1 MISQSEKKYNRL
13 MEKAEE
19 LFIGLGY
26 KAVSMDQIAEA
37 AGISKMTIYRYFP
50 SKEELFIETILSL
63 ADRIFLNIKE
73 ELKTIDGTLEKIDFL
88 LNFGIEYSKKYSFAL
103 YKDIMENPYILDKI
117 MKKKISMT
125 KDIFRDIIRKG
136 IGRGEIREVDE
147 DFISHMLIILIEG
160 IGKSYFNK
168 ITCNEELENLAEN
181 FYDFLKYGL
190 LRGKE
195 GK

>member
-1 MISQSEKKYNRL
+1 MISQSEKKYIRL

-19 LFIGLGY
+19 LFVSLGY

-73 ELKTIDGTLEKIDFL
+73 ELENIDGTLEKIDFL
-88 LNFGIEYSKKYSFAL
+88 LNFGIGYSKKYSLAL
-103 YKDIMENPYILDKI
+103 YNDIMENPYILDKI
-117 MKKKISMT
+117 MKEKIRMT
-125 KDIFRDIIRKG
+125 KDIFHDIIRRG
-136 IGRGEIREVDE
+136 MERGEIRKVDE
-147 DFISHMLIILIEG
+147 DFVSHMLIILIEG
-160 IGKSYFNK
+160 IGKGYFNK
-168 ITCNEELENLAEN
+168 ITSKEEIEDFVEK

-190 LRGKE
+190 LGGKDGE
-195 GK
+195 

>member
-19 LFIGLGY
+19 LFVSLGY

-73 ELKTIDGTLEKIDFL
+73 ELETIDGTLEKIDFL
-88 LNFGIEYSKKYSFAL
+88 LNFGIEYSKKYSLAL
-103 YKDIMENPYILDKI
+103 YNDIMENPYILEKI
-117 MKKKISMT
+117 MKEKIRMT
-125 KDIFRDIIRKG
+125 KDIFHDIIRRG
-136 IGRGEIREVDE
+136 MERGEIRKVDE
-147 DFISHMLIILIEG
+147 DFVSHMLIILIEG
-160 IGKSYFNK
+160 IGKGYFNK
-168 ITCNEELENLAEN
+168 ITSKEEIEDFVEK

-190 LRGKE
+190 LGGKDGE
-195 GK
+195 

>member
-19 LFIGLGY
+19 LFVSLGY

-50 SKEELFIETILSL
+50 SKEELFIKTILSI

-73 ELKTIDGTLEKIDFL
+73 ELETIDGTLEKIDFL
-88 LNFGIEYSKKYSFAL
+88 LNFGIEYSKKYSLAL
-103 YKDIMENPYILDKI
+103 YNDIMENPYILEKI
-117 MKKKISMT
+117 MKEKIRMT
-125 KDIFRDIIRKG
+125 KDIFHDIIRRG
-136 IGRGEIREVDE
+136 MERGEIRKVDE
-147 DFISHMLIILIEG
+147 DFVSHMLIILIEG
-160 IGKSYFNK
+160 IGKGYFNK
-168 ITCNEELENLAEN
+168 ITSKEEIEDFVEK

-190 LRGKE
+190 LGGKDGE
-195 GK
+195 

>member
-19 LFIGLGY
+19 LFVGLGY

-50 SKEELFIETILSL
+50 SKEELFINTILSL
-63 ADRIFLNIKE
+63 AERMFLNIKE
-73 ELKTIDGTLEKIDFL
+73 ELEKIDGTLEKIDFL
-88 LNFGIEYSKKYSFAL
+88 LNLSIGYSKKYSLAF
-103 YKDIMENPYILDKI
+103 YKDITENPYILEKI
-117 MKKKISMT
+117 MKEKIRMT
-125 KDIFRDIIRKG
+125 DDIFRNIIKKG
-136 IGRGEIREVDE
+136 IEKGEIREVDE
-147 DFISHMLIILIEG
+147 DFISHMLIILVEG

-168 ITCNEELENLAEN
+168 ITCNEELEDFAEN

-190 LRGKE
+190 LRGK
-195 GK
+195 